1 MNYTVNFSVGYEQK
15 DIKETKEIKDSTILV
30 YLDSSVNKKLFEYYY
45 YLKAMIL
52 NNNRVIIIL
61 DNYTCGIEKQLCMLM
76 VSYNRYDIY
85 RVLEQKDLTSEYIES
100 LLERTPTIE
109 EVEQFIGCDI
119 SMYANINEVLTEMSS
134 LYDNPEALSEFIAKN
149 LELLENTVNV
159 IDFLKANT
167 DNNSIALN
175 NIKEKLSSDV
185 EKLKS
190 EISVTSSKLR
200 ESNYENNL
208 LNTELSSI
216 RSELVEYK
224 ERGNADSSST
234 PKILSYSTLNI
245 NTLSH
250 RTGAVLYFK
259 EFGKL
264 RYINS
269 FILSLCEL
277 IKVKGGGLSYKLLIY
292 DTKVALGTYKPL
304 SYLDRLA
311 YTERKSMF
319 LDAKKNER
327 IVVTEPSSDILSD
340 ILKSDIDIVII
351 YDRLGI
357 NRDLISGAMVYK
369 YNVVSSMGDYRTL
382 KSLEPN
388 ISDDFIIAPP
398 YVSSGVI
405 GLPEF
410 VPEVMARVRNSPN
423 YKNSAGNPIAT
434 LVQSYASLVNPNN
447 SGVNIINSIFE
458 RINIKNIASRR
469 V

>member
-1 MNYTVNFSVGYEQK
+1 
-15 DIKETKEIKDSTILV
+15 
-30 YLDSSVNKKLFEYYY
+30 
-45 YLKAMIL
+45 
-52 NNNRVIIIL
+52 
-61 DNYTCGIEKQLCMLM
+61 
-76 VSYNRYDIY
+76 
-85 RVLEQKDLTSEYIES
+85 
-100 LLERTPTIE
+100 
-109 EVEQFIGCDI
+109 
-119 SMYANINEVLTEMSS
+119 
-134 LYDNPEALSEFIAKN
+134 
-149 LELLENTVNV
+149 
-159 IDFLKANT
+159 
-167 DNNSIALN
+167 
-175 NIKEKLSSDV
+175 
-185 EKLKS
+185 
-190 EISVTSSKLR
+190 
-200 ESNYENNL
+200 
-208 LNTELSSI
+208 
-216 RSELVEYK
+216 
-224 ERGNADSSST
+224 
-234 PKILSYSTLNI
+234 
-245 NTLSH
+245 
-250 RTGAVLYFK
+250 
-259 EFGKL
+259 
-264 RYINS
+264 
-269 FILSLCEL
+269 
-277 IKVKGGGLSYKLLIY
+277 
-292 DTKVALGTYKPL
+292 
-304 SYLDRLA
+304 
-311 YTERKSMF
+311 MF